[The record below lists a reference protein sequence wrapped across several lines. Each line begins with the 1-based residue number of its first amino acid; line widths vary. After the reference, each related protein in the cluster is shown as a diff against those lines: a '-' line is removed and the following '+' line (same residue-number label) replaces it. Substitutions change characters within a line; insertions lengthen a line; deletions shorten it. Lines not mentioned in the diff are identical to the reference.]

1 MFYMS
6 FLVSEESR
14 RALKRS
20 LKSFWYKYKRSK
32 MGMTGL
38 IILAFFVFIAI
49 FSPYISPYDPSRY
62 NKVGPY
68 YAQPE
73 WASYFDPD
81 PILPGQIIPDPY
93 FENESSWYYGAY
105 TAGFDKNITVGI
117 SNSVSYDERGGSL
130 EATINDTST
139 TSNVGTKA
147 NRPVIWAAAK
157 IYWPHNTY
165 PLEVKLRFA
174 LRVEITGFQFTTIE
188 NAFVGNV
195 SFYPANE
202 NKVADTGVSGIRTT
216 RDFTL
221 QKSNGTQW
229 VIYEF
234 AFTRTVI
241 RRVFDERGVITLN
254 ISFIFNPGRI
264 TTDTGVIKLWLDN
277 VELSVYGHYFGLMG
291 TSDKGADLFSQFV
304 WGSRVSLLV
313 GILATLL
320 AVVVGVV
327 VGLVSGYF
335 GGLLDEVLMR
345 IVDFILIIPGLP
357 LLLALAAVLRPSF
370 WNIIIVIAILG
381 WAGTARLIRSQVLSE
396 RAKAYVE
403 AARASGASDLYII
416 FRHILPNVTPLLF
429 AQIATGVS
437 GAILSEA
444 GLSFLGLGDPY
455 AISWGRMLQDAELS
469 GAFARGAWWA
479 VIFPGLGIALLS
491 ISFVFIGYA
500 LDQILNPRLK
510 ER

>member
-1 MFYMS
+1 MS
-6 FLVSEESR
+6 ILVSEESR

-20 LKSFWYKYKRSK
+20 LKSFWTKYKRSK

-38 IILAFFVFIAI
+38 VILAFFVFLAI
-49 FSPYISPYDPSRY
+49 FSPYLSPYDPGRY

-68 YAQPE
+68 YAEPS
-73 WASYFDPD
+73 WVSFFDPD
-81 PILPGQIIPDPY
+81 PILPGQMIPDPY
-93 FENESSWYYGAY
+93 FENASAWTYGAY
-105 TAGFDKNITVGI
+105 TAGFDKNITVRI
-117 SNSVSYDERGGSL
+117 DDTTSFDERGGSL
-130 EATINDTST
+130 EAIINDTST
-139 TSNVGTKA
+139 TSNVGTKE

-157 IYWPHNTY
+157 FYWPHNNF
-165 PLEVKLRFA
+165 PLEVKLSFK
-174 LRVEITGFQFTTIE
+174 LRISVEGFQYITSE
-188 NAFVGNV
+188 NAFLGNV

-202 NKVADTGVSGIRTT
+202 NKVADTGVSGITT
-216 RDFTL
+216 SRDFTL
-221 QKSNGTQW
+221 QRSNKTEW
-229 VIYEF
+229 VSYDF
-234 AFTRTVI
+234 ALIRTVI
-241 RRVFDERGVITLN
+241 RRVFDEKGFVTVN

-264 TTDTGVIKLWLDN
+264 TLDTGVVKLWLDN
-277 VELSVYGHYFGLMG
+277 VELHVYGHYFGLMG

-335 GGLLDEVLMR
+335 GGILDEVLMR

-455 AISWGRMLQDAELS
+455 SISWGRMLQDAELS

-491 ISFVFIGYA
+491 VSFVFIGYA